1 MQMIRIK
8 LSALWATVNLKILIA
23 DISGFIHSGT
33 LQTTLNSDVGSQDTI
48 SVEALTMQAVVR
60 EQYGSPAVLRLEEVQ
75 KPTPKP
81 NEVLIRVHAASPN
94 VADLYMLRGQPFMLR
109 LVYGLFRPK
118 IRVLG
123 TAVAGRVE
131 AVGAGVTRFNKGDE
145 VFADLSGCGLGGFA
159 EYACVLEGVL
169 ARMPANVGFAQAA
182 AVPLAGVTALQALR
196 DKGRVGAGHAVL
208 IYGASGGV
216 GSFAVQLAKHFG
228 AEVTAVCSTRKIDL
242 VRSLGAD
249 RVIDYTVEDFTSGG
263 TRYDLILAV
272 NGDRSIREYQRA
284 LKPNGTCVVVG
295 GSLRQIFAGMLL
307 GPLLG
312 GRQKFASLTAK
323 PSAAD
328 LELLGGLLEARK
340 ITPVIDRS
348 FSLSE
353 VPQALQYLAEGRAKG
368 KVVITI

>member
-1 MQMIRIK
+1 MT
-8 LSALWATVNLKILIA
+8 S
-23 DISGFIHSGT
+23 
-33 LQTTLNSDVGSQDTI
+33 SQDTI
-48 SVEALTMQAVVR
+48 KVEALTMQAVVR

-75 KPTPKP
+75 KPTPKAG
-81 NEVLIRVHAASPN
+81 EVLIRVHAASPN
-94 VADLYMLRGQPFMLR
+94 AADLYLLRGQPFMLR
-109 LVYGLFRPK
+109 LAYGLFRPK

-123 TAVAGRVE
+123 TAVAGHVE
-131 AVGAGVTRFNKGDE
+131 AVGAGVTRFHVGDA
-145 VFADLSGCGLGGFA
+145 VFADLSGCGMGGFA
-159 EYACVLEGVL
+159 EYVCAPEGVL

-216 GSFAVQLAKHFG
+216 GTFAVQLAKHFG
-228 AEVTAVCSTRKIDL
+228 AEVTAVCSTRKAEL

-249 RVIDYTVEDFTSGG
+249 RVIDYTFEDFTSDG

-272 NGDRSIREYQRA
+272 NGDRSIFDYKRA
-284 LKPNGTCVVVG
+284 LSPKGTCVVVG
-295 GSLRQIFAGMLL
+295 GSLRQIFAAMLL

-312 GRQKFASLTAK
+312 GQQKIASLTAT

-328 LELLGGLLEARK
+328 LELLRGLLEARE

-348 FSLSE
+348 YRLSE
-353 VPQALQYLAEGRAKG
+353 VPEALQYLAEGRTKG

>member
-1 MQMIRIK
+1 MDMT
-8 LSALWATVNLKILIA
+8 S
-23 DISGFIHSGT
+23 
-33 LQTTLNSDVGSQDTI
+33 SQDTI
-48 SVEALTMQAVVR
+48 NVEALTMQAVVR

-75 KPTPKP
+75 KPTPKAG
-81 NEVLIRVHAASPN
+81 EVLIRVHAASPN
-94 VADLYMLRGQPFMLR
+94 AADLHLLRGQPFMLR

-123 TAVAGRVE
+123 TAVAGRVA
-131 AVGAGVTRFNKGDE
+131 AVGAGVTRFHVGDE

-159 EYACVLEGVL
+159 EYACTPEGVL
-169 ARMPANVGFAQAA
+169 ARMPANVGFAAA
-182 AVPLAGVTALQALR
+182 ATVPLAGVTALQALR
-196 DKGRVGAGHAVL
+196 DKGRVGAGQKVL

-216 GSFAVQLAKHFG
+216 GTFAVQLAKHFG
-228 AEVTAVCSTRKIDL
+228 AEVTAVCSTRKAEL

-249 RVIDYTVEDFTSGG
+249 RVIDYTFEDFTSGR

-272 NGDRSIREYQRA
+272 NGDRSIREYKRA
-284 LKPNGTCVVVG
+284 LSPNGTCVVVG
-295 GSLRQIFAGMLL
+295 GSLRQIFGAMLL

-312 GRQKFASLTAK
+312 GRQKFASLIAT

-328 LELLGGLLEARK
+328 LELLRGLLEAGK
-340 ITPVIDRS
+340 IAPVIDRS
-348 FSLSE
+348 YRLSE

>member
-1 MQMIRIK
+1 MEMT
-8 LSALWATVNLKILIA
+8 S
-23 DISGFIHSGT
+23 
-33 LQTTLNSDVGSQDTI
+33 SQDT
-48 SVEALTMQAVVR
+48 SNAEALTMQAVVR
-60 EQYGSPAVLRLEEVQ
+60 EQYGSPAMLRLETMQ

-81 NEVLIRVHAASPN
+81 GEVLIRVHAASPN
-94 VADLYMLRGQPFMLR
+94 AADLHLLRGQPFMLR
-109 LVYGLFRPK
+109 LIYGLFKPK

-131 AVGAGVTRFNKGDE
+131 AVGAGVTRFYKGDA

-159 EYACVLEGVL
+159 EYACTPEGVL
-169 ARMPANVGFAQAA
+169 ARMPANVSFAQAA

-196 DKGRVGAGHAVL
+196 DKGRVAAGHAVL

-228 AEVTAVCSTRKIDL
+228 AEVTAVCSTRKVEL

-249 RVIDYTVEDFTSGG
+249 HVVDYSLEDFATGG
-263 TRYDLILAV
+263 NRYDLIVAV
-272 NGDRSIREYQRA
+272 NGDRSMREYKRA
-284 LKPNGTCVVVG
+284 LNPNGTCVVVG

-312 GRQKFASLTAK
+312 GRKTFSTLIAK

-328 LELLGGLLEARK
+328 LDLLGGLLEIGEIA
-340 ITPVIDRS
+340 PVIDRS
-348 FSLSE
+348 YRLSE